1 MLNYYYDPIL
11 GLQCTNLSEVV
22 SLDLSSIPELPTDLV
37 LKMFMEQGV
46 QFLENIEAVYHIV
59 NLEQITDYQI

>member
-11 GLQCTNLSEVV
+11 GLQYTNLSEVV
-22 SLDLSSIPELPTDLV
+22 LLDLSSIPELPTDLV

-46 QFLENIEAVYHIV
+46 QNIEAVYHIV
-59 NLEQITDYQI
+59 NFEQITDYQI

>member
-11 GLQCTNLSEVV
+11 GLQYTYLGGLISI
-22 SLDLSSIPELPTDLV
+22 DIDSIPELPTDII

-46 QFLENIEAVYHIV
+46 QFLERSGAIYSEI
-59 NLEQITDYQI
+59 NLEEITDYQL

>member
-11 GLQCTNLSEVV
+11 GLQYTNLSGIV
-22 SLDLSSIPELPTDLV
+22 SLDLSSIPELPIDLV
-37 LKMFMEQGV
+37 LKIFMEQGV